1 MVRWSRRCLCC
12 GVLMCLVFAEIEM
25 DENAIVV
32 EDIVN
37 EMS

>member
-1 MVRWSRRCLCC
+1 
-12 GVLMCLVFAEIEM
+12 MCLVFAEIEM